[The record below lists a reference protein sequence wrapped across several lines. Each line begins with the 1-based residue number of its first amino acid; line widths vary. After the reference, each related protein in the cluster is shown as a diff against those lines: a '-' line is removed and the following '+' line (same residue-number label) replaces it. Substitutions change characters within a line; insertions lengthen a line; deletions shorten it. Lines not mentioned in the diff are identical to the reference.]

1 MLDTNVTIE
10 NGVPGSALLLFDRAM
25 TMRAISGDIVRAAQE
40 LNRLSDHELSELGIN
55 RTDIEDVIA
64 QYI

>member
-1 MLDTNVTIE
+1 MLDANPTQDQTV
-10 NGVPGSALLLFDRAM
+10 SASAVLLFDRAM
-25 TMRAISGDIVRAAQE
+25 KMRAIQADIVCAAQE

-55 RTDIEDVIA
+55 RVDVEAVIA

>member
-1 MLDTNVTIE
+1 MFDAEPIIETGTNNST
-10 NGVPGSALLLFDRAM
+10 LLLFDRAM
-25 TMRAISGDIVRAAQE
+25 QMRAISADVVNAAQE

-55 RTDIEDVIA
+55 RIDVEAVIA